1 MLKIICCHQYVDVRR
16 SSRGLRIK
24 MDFRSSAREVC
35 DSKMWIRLFFHVSL
49 GSKSSSNWFLDGSS
63 FSYLEDFFNFIG

>member
-1 MLKIICCHQYVDVRR
+1 
-16 SSRGLRIK
+16 